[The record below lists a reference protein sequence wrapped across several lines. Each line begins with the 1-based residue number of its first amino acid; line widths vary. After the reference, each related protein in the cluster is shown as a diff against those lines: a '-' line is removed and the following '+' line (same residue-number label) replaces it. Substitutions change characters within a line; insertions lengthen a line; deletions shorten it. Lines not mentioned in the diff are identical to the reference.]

1 MTNSPTASPGLWAR
15 SWRLFRAPSISQL
28 YGAAFIVIA
37 VAGLADRIA
46 VWRTARHTQ
55 ADMIELTQRLE
66 RLDRFSPSP
75 ALRAQ
80 IAEMQELT
88 AEVGDEAIQLAVQ
101 STVIFVVML
110 VVLGVGLWYN
120 RRRLATPF
128 AHVVG
133 ALERV
138 AAGQYAER
146 VREDQPEEFGT
157 IARGV
162 NRMAAAL
169 AWRER
174 LQAHTARLLAAL
186 NLPPQESAPG
196 GSFGAAL
203 AVLAEATGA
212 VALTLYQPSY
222 DTNEWA
228 PAGVH
233 GTTAR
238 PLARDVVRQLVAEA
252 TAVIQYDGA
261 AAASVRARLH
271 LSETAAPDG
280 SGSVAL
286 VPLRAGERL
295 VGLLA
300 VVVAGALTADA
311 RAELEQAAPNLAIAC
326 ERESAHQNTR
336 RLAVELRRAAQRLET
351 QNAKLEEQHQE
362 LTRLN
367 AELDQAG
374 KLRDQ
379 FLANVSHELR
389 TPLNS
394 VIGFS
399 DLLLTMASPDS
410 PLTDT
415 QRDYLETIA
424 RNGRHLLDFINE
436 LLDLSKIAAGRMQL
450 TLEPLALD
458 ALFREVADTVR
469 AQLEARKHKLAIEPL
484 RETVIVTGDRGRL
497 RQVLLNLLSNAIKF
511 TTDGGRITL
520 SAQLAGDRVRVAVS
534 DSGIGIAPDDQQKL
548 FREFVQLD
556 GSASRR
562 YEGTG
567 LGLALSKRLV
577 ELHGGAIGV
586 ESQLGKGSTFW
597 FTVPRGG
604 VTPERA

>member
-46 VWRTARHTQ
+46 VWRSARHTQ

-101 STVIFVVML
+101 STVIFLVML

-174 LQAHTARLLAAL
+174 MQAHTARLLAAL
-186 NLPPQESAPG
+186 NLPPQDSAPG

-238 PLARDVVRQLVAEA
+238 PLARDVVRQLVGEA

-261 AAASVRARLH
+261 AAASVRARLQ
-271 LSETAAPDG
+271 LSQEATPDAA
-280 SGSVAL
+280 SAAL

-300 VVVAGALTADA
+300 VVVAGALTAEA
-311 RAELEQAAPNLAIAC
+311 RTELEQAAPNLAIAC

-336 RLAVELRRAAQRLET
+336 RLAVEVRRAAQRLET

-458 ALFREVADTVR
+458 ALLREVADTVR

-484 RETVIVTGDRGRL
+484 RDTVIVTADRGRL